1 MKTAFSTPHCSSPDI
16 ERSTLSPS
24 HLRKRRRSQARR
36 GLAAAA
42 PRLTAALPHL
52 LLAAPQLASARPTA
66 VEVRCLDAVTLHDPD
81 GNFRRDKVPQVLHID
96 ADIKSATVLAALLMP
111 EARVTH
117 AASLAQARA
126 LLATHIY
133 SLVVLDPQLPDGD
146 ADALM
151 PLLAATPLLVYAS
164 RHPEWRVT
172 AGRFLP
178 KPWTT
183 PRQLWS
189 TVSGMLG
196 IAGGVAAGD

>member
-1 MKTAFSTPHCSSPDI
+1 MKPTTTTSSCCSPHP
-16 ERSTLSPS
+16 ERAALSPS
-24 HLRKRRRSQARR
+24 HLRKRRRSLARR
-36 GLAAAA
+36 SLAAA
-42 PRLTAALPHL
+42 PRLTAALPQ
-52 LLAAPQLASARPTA
+52 AASARPTA
-66 VEVRCLDAVTLHDPD
+66 IEVRCLDAVTLHDPD
-81 GNFRRDKVPQVLHID
+81 DKFGRGKVPQVLHID

-117 AASLAQARA
+117 AASLAQART

-133 SLVVLDPQLPDGD
+133 SLVVLDPQLPDGE

-164 RHPEWRVT
+164 RHPAWRVAT
-172 AGRFLP
+172 GAFLP

-196 IAGGVAAGD
+196 ITDGLAAGD